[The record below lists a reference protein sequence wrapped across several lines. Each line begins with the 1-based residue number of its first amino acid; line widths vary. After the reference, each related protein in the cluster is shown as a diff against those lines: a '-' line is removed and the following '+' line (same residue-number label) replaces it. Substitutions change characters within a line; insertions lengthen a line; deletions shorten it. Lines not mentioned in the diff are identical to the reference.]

1 MKIYNSKDQLL
12 LDVIVDDSSYRHRV
26 IKGEHNLTL
35 KYSLAE
41 HIELPIGAY
50 CQYQGERYTLERP
63 ESFKMKHSR
72 NFEYTV
78 IMEAYQAKA
87 RIWKF
92 RNTVDGR
99 LKFPLTAR
107 PKEHLQMFI
116 DNMNRRDKGWTV
128 GQCIDDIEHLINYD
142 HDFCWDALGK
152 IAAEFKTEFEI
163 IGKRVSLRKVEY
175 NKSNPLPLAYGCGNG
190 FKAGL
195 GRNNGS
201 DTPPVEILYVQGG
214 TQNIDRSK
222 YGNGELLLP
231 KGQAIAYDGEHFEG
245 ETGFNATAARRYVVD
260 EQGLSVRRSDK
271 PLSSLAEDSLDCS
284 TIYPKRV
291 GTISS
296 VVAVDAAKNFYDI
309 IDNSIPVALNFENC
323 LIAGETMTVIFQSGM
338 LAGREFEVKYYHDAK
353 TIKGVQK
360 AARRFEIVPQEID
373 GITMPNTTFSPR
385 TGDKYAVFKV
395 MLPQAY
401 ICDNATK
408 TGAEWDMFKTAVKY
422 LFDNEEQKFTF
433 TGELDGIWAKKDW
446 VNIGGCIVLGGY
458 ILFRDERFQKEGV
471 LLRIT
476 GIKDYINKPHSPVI
490 EISNKTVSSGFASDL
505 KKLESSEVLMDE
517 YHKEALQFTKR
528 RFRDAKE
535 TMSMLE
541 AAMLENFTNN
551 ISPIA
556 IQTMQMLVGDESLQ
570 FRFVNNH
577 IKPVPVDHKIIFD
590 NATKQL
596 KASAGIMQ
604 HLTLG
609 IKFIS
614 TNHSVS
620 EYKFWNVNSFTSAR
634 LDKATEKYYL
644 YIKASKTNETAEFT
658 LSTKAIKME
667 EINEYYHFLV
677 GMLGSEYEG
686 ERSFTPLYGFTEILP
701 GRITTDKIV
710 SGDGTSY
717 FDMIANALKLG
728 DKLQYN
734 VNGDGRLKLR
744 GTIVQ
749 SQSGDE
755 SPIGCFRGVFNAL
768 CTYYSGDE
776 VTYLINGSYS
786 TYRYI
791 NTTPSKG
798 HLPTETAY
806 WTVVAQGQKGDKGQQ
821 GEAGRNGI
829 DGKNGRDGA
838 QGAKGDKGERGPQ
851 GEKGVQGLQGIQ
863 GPRGEQ
869 GVAGAVGA
877 NGKTSY
883 FHVKYSN
890 FANPTNASQMNETG
904 GDYLGTYVDFTEAD
918 STDPTKYKW
927 VRTKGAQGANGADG
941 IAGKNGVDGKTSYL
955 HIAYSNSADGKQ
967 DFDVSNSVGKFYI
980 GTYTDFVQ
988 ADSTDPTK
996 YKWAQIKGANGRDGK
1011 NAYTFMRYSHNNGKS
1026 FTPSQLNHITGDT
1039 YKEVKG
1045 ENKTNQIGTQ
1055 WGFKPLHL
1063 GMGYIRAVVEIC
1075 GNTTNNAS
1083 MRFQAQTNGG
1093 LGSYSVLATEGKN
1106 VGNGKYVFY
1115 GNCSVPEMSGD
1126 GILNMRLDNVNGI
1139 VKVIEIQVLSAIE
1152 YKIDNLLKPYEQ
1164 IISGDKISYNEFA
1177 RGASGNVEQ
1186 LITFYRDNTDNAFV
1200 PGKLYCVEANVK
1212 TSGNVKSMEVFIYD
1226 NKIKSINRA
1235 EYANNV
1241 LPDNKWQVI
1250 KTYIRLAPHVAA
1262 DWSHVYVRFD
1272 NNGSLNT
1279 NPSYLNVEKV
1289 RVSCIDDLIGIN
1301 QANVDCDAWN
1311 NVSGTSRTYFTEN
1324 LPNGVI
1330 KGIHVHSAGENGGM
1344 FFPGENFVYP
1354 DASMDM
1360 KFSVYMRSNTAGLQI
1375 YQHIEGNNSVTHTL
1389 TPEWK
1394 RYEVGGQGASRGYAL
1409 CLYTNKGGDYDVC
1422 CPQFMIV
1429 RKGEA
1434 APDWIPSIQEEM
1446 IGMQQGSYLGIA
1458 SWDKNFPP
1466 LDTQMYQWSKAIGEN
1481 GKDADYQEYR
1491 FAKNGS
1497 TTAAPTLNKSMSE
1510 PTGWT
1515 LEQPV
1520 IGKMEYL
1527 WATIAK
1533 KKADGTLLTPWS
1545 EPVRM
1550 TPYDGKNGKD
1560 GVSPALV
1567 YCGVY
1572 DPSKT
1577 YYGNQYRIDACKYEN
1592 AYYVCRIDAGEFKGV
1607 VPTNTAKWNSFG
1619 ASFESIATNLLLAE
1633 GANIAGWIFRNNRLE
1648 SQDGAFWLDGIEG
1661 KMMAKGGFSGALR
1674 AESLFVPF
1682 VSIYETRNLKKTDP
1696 TNIILSSR
1704 SSTLT
1709 LPHKDFSFNGMF
1721 LNIYIPPRITREA
1734 GGSVKGRI
1742 LCPNKGTIINSINIE
1757 EYYAKNIYS
1766 NYGGVLQI
1774 VNVEGVWVLL
1784 NGTDYLTYEK
1794 A

>member
-12 LDVIVDDSSYRHRV
+12 LDVIVDDGSYRHRV

-41 HIELPIGAY
+41 HVELPIGAY
-50 CQYQGERYTLERP
+50 CQYQGELYTLERP

-152 IAAEFKTEFEI
+152 MATEFKTEFEI
-163 IGKRVSLRKVEY
+163 VGKRVSLRKVEY
-175 NKSNPLPLAYGCGNG
+175 NKNNPLPLSYGYGNG

-201 DTPPVEILYVQGG
+201 DNPPIEILYVQGG

-222 YGNGELLLP
+222 YGNSELLLP
-231 KGQAIAYDGEHFEG
+231 KGQSIAYDGEHFEG
-245 ETGFNATAARRYVVD
+245 ETGFNAAAARRYVVD

-296 VVAVDAAKNFYDI
+296 VVAVDVAKNFYDI
-309 IDNSIPVALNFENC
+309 IDNSIPSALNFENC
-323 LIAGETMTVIFQSGM
+323 LIAGETMTIIFQSGM
-338 LAGREFEVKYYHDAK
+338 LAGREFDVKYYHDAK

-360 AARRFEIVPQEID
+360 TARRFEIVPQEID
-373 GITMPNTTFSPR
+373 GITMPNATFSPR

-422 LFDNEEQKFTF
+422 LFDNEEQKFSF
-433 TGELDGIWAKKDW
+433 TGELDGIWAKKGW
-446 VNIGGCIVLGGY
+446 VNIGGRIVLGGY
-458 ILFRDERFQKEGV
+458 ILFRNERFQKEGV

-490 EISNKTVSSGFASDL
+490 EISNKTVSSGFTSDL

-535 TMSMLE
+535 TMGMLE
-541 AAMLENFTNN
+541 AAMMENFTNSV
-551 ISPIA
+551 SPIA

-570 FRFVNNH
+570 FRFVNNR
-577 IKPVPVDHKIIFD
+577 IKPVAVDHKIIFD

-609 IKFIS
+609 IKSIS

-620 EYKFWNVNSFTSAR
+620 EYKFWNVSSFTSAR
-634 LDKATEKYYL
+634 LDKPSDTYYL
-644 YIKASKTNETAEFT
+644 YIKANKANETADFI
-658 LSTKAIKME
+658 LSKKIIKME
-667 EINEYYHFLV
+667 EVNSYYHFLV
-677 GMLGSEYEG
+677 GLLGSEYDG
-686 ERSFTPLYGFTEILP
+686 ERSFTPLYGFTEVLP

-710 SGDGTSY
+710 SSDGQSYFDMLSNPLKLGAMPQYNINGDGTS
-717 FDMIANALKLG
+717 
-728 DKLQYN
+728 
-734 VNGDGRLKLR
+734 KLR
-744 GTIVQ
+744 STIVQ

-755 SPIGCFRGVFNAL
+755 SPIGCFRGNFNTSY
-768 CTYYSGDE
+768 TYYSGDE
-776 VTYLINGSYS
+776 VTYLINGSHS

-791 NTTPSKG
+791 NATPSKG

-806 WTVVAQGQKGDKGQQ
+806 WSVIAQGQKGEPGSP
-821 GEAGRNGI
+821 G
-829 DGKNGRDGA
+829 
-838 QGAKGDKGERGPQ
+838 
-851 GEKGVQGLQGIQ
+851 
-863 GPRGEQ
+863 
-869 GVAGAVGA
+869 
-877 NGKTSY
+877 
-883 FHVKYSN
+883 SN
-890 FANPTNASQMNETG
+890 
-904 GDYLGTYVDFTEAD
+904 
-918 STDPTKYKW
+918 
-927 VRTKGAQGANGADG
+927 
-941 IAGKNGVDGKTSYL
+941 
-955 HIAYSNSADGKQ
+955 
-967 DFDVSNSVGKFYI
+967 
-980 GTYTDFVQ
+980 
-988 ADSTDPTK
+988 
-996 YKWAQIKGANGRDGK
+996 GK
-1011 NAYTFMRYSHNNGKS
+1011 NAYTFVRYSDDGGKT
-1026 FTPSQLNHITGDT
+1026 FTKSVLNHITGDT

-1045 ENKTNQIGTQ
+1045 ENRSGQVPAQ
-1055 WGFKPLHL
+1055 WNFKPLHV
-1063 GMGYIRAVVEIC
+1063 GMGYIRAVVEIS

-1083 MRFQAQTNGG
+1083 MYFQAQPDGG
-1093 LGSYSVLATEGKN
+1093 MGGWDVLRTAWTGI
-1106 VGNGKYVFY
+1106 GNGKYIFF
-1115 GNCSVPEMSGD
+1115 GNGFVPEMNGE
-1126 GILNMRLDNVNGI
+1126 GKLNMRLDNVNGI
-1139 VKVIEIQVLSAIE
+1139 VKVLEIQVLSATE
-1152 YKIDNLLKPYEQ
+1152 YKIDNLLKPYKQ

-1226 NKIKSINRA
+1226 NKIKSINRV

-1241 LPDNKWQVI
+1241 LPANKWQVI
-1250 KTYIRLAPHVAA
+1250 KTYIRLAPHVEA

-1272 NNGSLNT
+1272 NNGSLDT
-1279 NPSYLNVEKV
+1279 KSSYLNVEKV

-1301 QANVDCDAWN
+1301 QADLNIEAGN
-1311 NVSGTSRTYFTEN
+1311 NVSGTSRTYFTEQN
-1324 LPNGVI
+1324 LPNGAV
-1330 KGIHVHSAGENGGM
+1330 KAVHVHSVGGNGGI

-1354 DASMDM
+1354 DTSMDM

-1375 YQHIEGNNSVTHTL
+1375 YQHIEGNNVATHVL
-1389 TPEWK
+1389 TTEWK
-1394 RYEVGGQGASRGYAL
+1394 RYEVGGQGASRSHIL
-1409 CLYTNKGGDYDVC
+1409 CLYTNKAGDYDVC

-1434 APDWIPSIQEEM
+1434 APDWLPSKQEEM

-1458 SWDKNFPP
+1458 SWDKPYPP
-1466 LDTQMYQWSKAIGEN
+1466 LDPQMYQWSKAIGEN

-1515 LEQPV
+1515 LAQPV

-1533 KKADGTLLTPWS
+1533 KKADGTLLTPWG

-1567 YCGVY
+1567 FCGVY

-1577 YYGNQYRIDACKYEN
+1577 YYGNQYRIDACKYGD
-1592 AYYVCRIDAGEFKGV
+1592 AYYVCRVDAGEFKGV
-1607 VPTNTAKWNSFG
+1607 MPTSTSKWNPFG

-1633 GANIAGWIFRNNRLE
+1633 GANIGDWFISQGKIVSTLNGNKKIIFDAVNTLIQALTANSSLKI
-1648 SQDGAFWLDGIEG
+1648 GIEDKSNG
-1661 KMMAKGGFSGALR
+1661 DVEIVLSKNNGSTVSLGNTDKGLGMFIDNGRRLKAVFTPEYFGQIYRYEGGNTSHGFWSEISGTDILFTIG
-1674 AESLFVPF
+1674 ESIWKGLAIHYSKRTGQLA
-1682 VSIYETRNLKKTDP
+1682 VSMKDLP
-1696 TNIILSSR
+1696 TNANDISSGM
-1704 SSTLT
+1704 LYVE
-1709 LPHKDFSFNGMF
+1709 NGY
-1721 LNIYIPPRITREA
+1721 LRI
-1734 GGSVKGRI
+1734 K
-1742 LCPNKGTIINSINIE
+1742 P
-1757 EYYAKNIYS
+1757 
-1766 NYGGVLQI
+1766 
-1774 VNVEGVWVLL
+1774 
-1784 NGTDYLTYEK
+1784 
-1794 A
+1794 